1 MKLSAKHCCSCRL
14 NHAKYSNSVIVSVI
28 SKEIMVDMKRIS
40 KYPYTKTTIC
50 LFQTPCLKESFFNIL
65 TTFKEIAAI
74 LVTTLQT
81 RRQRERLQTKSMKLR
96 HILKTFSVN
105 EINFSST
112 LSSVICVSLF
122 LFKRIFHFC
131 FPPKH
136 LGLLSG
142 GGGD

>member
-1 MKLSAKHCCSCRL
+1 MFNLKLSAKHCCSCRL
-14 NHAKYSNSVIVSVI
+14 NHAKYSNSVVVSVI
-28 SKEIMVDMKRIS
+28 SKEIMVDMKRFS

-81 RRQRERLQTKSMKLR
+81 QRQRERLQTKSMKLR

-105 EINFSST
+105 EMNFTST
-112 LSSVICVSLF
+112 LSFVIRVSLL
-122 LFKRIFHFC
+122 LFKRNCHNC

-136 LGLLSG
+136 LAY
-142 GGGD
+142 